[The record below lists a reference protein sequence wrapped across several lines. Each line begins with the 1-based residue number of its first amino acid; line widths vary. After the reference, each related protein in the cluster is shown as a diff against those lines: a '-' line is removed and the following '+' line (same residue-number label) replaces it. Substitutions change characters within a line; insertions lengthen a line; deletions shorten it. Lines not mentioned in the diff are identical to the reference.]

1 MKTSI
6 VTAGVQQQ
14 LARAIAGI
22 ALAALCASTQAQ
34 SWPAKTIR
42 IVTNEAGAGL
52 DFSARLIAQGLA
64 ERLKQPVIVDNR
76 GGAGGIIAGEIV
88 AKAPPDGYTLIF
100 FSNGLWTVPLLQKA
114 PFDPQKDFAPVTLAV
129 ISPNILVVHPSLPV
143 NSVQELLAFAKA
155 RPGELNYASGGK
167 GAPTHLAAELFNTMA
182 HVNLV
187 HIPYK
192 GSGPAL
198 NALLGGEAHLMFTV
212 ATGGL
217 PHVKSGRLRALAV
230 TSARPSALLPGLP
243 TVAAAG
249 VAEYEAVTMQALFAP
264 ARTPENIIQLLNQET
279 LRVIQL
285 PDVREKF
292 FNAAT
297 EVVGSTPEQLRAAVA
312 ADMAKLDRVIKAT
325 GLRND

>member
-1 MKTSI
+1 MSFHRIAAILTVVVAACGADI
-6 VTAGVQQQ
+6 V
-14 LARAIAGI
+14 
-22 ALAALCASTQAQ
+22 SAQ
-34 SWPAKTIR
+34 SYPAKAIR

-52 DFSARLIAQGLA
+52 DFSARLIAQGLS

-76 GGAGGIIAGEIV
+76 GGAGGIIAGEMV

-114 PFDPQKDFAPVTLAV
+114 PFDPLKDFAPVTLAV

-143 NSVQELLAFAKA
+143 KSVKELLAFARA

-167 GAPTHLAAELFNTMA
+167 GAPTHLAAELFNSMA
-182 HVNLV
+182 HINLV

-212 ATGGL
+212 ANGGL

-230 TSARPSALLPGLP
+230 TTARPSSLLPGLP
-243 TVAAAG
+243 TIAAAG
-249 VAEYEAVTMQALFAP
+249 VPEYEAVTMQALFAP
-264 ARTPENIIQLLNQET
+264 ARTPEAIIQLLNQET

-285 PDVREKF
+285 PEIREKF

-297 EVVGSTPEQLRAAVA
+297 EVVGSTPEQLRTAVA
-312 ADMAKLDRVIKAT
+312 SDMAKLDRVIKAT